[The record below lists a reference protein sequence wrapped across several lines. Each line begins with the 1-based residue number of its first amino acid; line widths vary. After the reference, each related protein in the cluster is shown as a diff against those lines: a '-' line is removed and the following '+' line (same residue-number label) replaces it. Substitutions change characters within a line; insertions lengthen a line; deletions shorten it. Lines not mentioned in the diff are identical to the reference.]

1 MIQQNQNYYQH
12 PKVLINIILINSRET
27 KMLFVK
33 RKSKSYW
40 DLLGHILEY
49 GETFNQRLKEI
60 LNETTLRDE
69 NVENKLKFICSFNAV
84 DREKQRHFVELIYV
98 YKIDEGKKVLVVDTD
113 KFKRIKWMN
122 MEEIKKDQIFYGF
135 EIFLKKY
142 KIKELKDILKVNSI

>member
-84 DREKQRHFVELIYV
+84 DKSKQRHFVELMYIYKLEEGEMV
-98 YKIDEGKKVLVVDTD
+98 YVEKEKFKSWDWLTIDE
-113 KFKRIKWMN
+113 IKT
-122 MEEIKKDQIFYGF
+122 EPIFYGF
-135 EIFLKKY
+135 EIFLEKY
-142 KIKELKDILKVNSI
+142 KIKEIKDILKVDSI

>member
-33 RKSKSYW
+33 RKRKSYW
-40 DLLGHILEY
+40 ELLGHILEY

-98 YKIDEGKKVLVVDTD
+98 YKIDEGKKVLVDTD
-113 KFKRIKWMN
+113 KFRWKWMN

>member
-33 RKSKSYW
+33 RKNKSYW

-98 YKIDEGKKVLVVDTD
+98 YKIDEGKKVLVDTD
-113 KFKRIKWMN
+113 KFKSLKWMN

>member
-33 RKSKSYW
+33 RKRKSYW
-40 DLLGHILEY
+40 ELLGHILEY

-98 YKIDEGKKVLVVDTD
+98 YKIDEGKKVLVVTD
-113 KFKRIKWMN
+113 KFKTLKWMN
-122 MEEIKKDQIFYGF
+122 MEEIKKEQIFYGF

>member
-1 MIQQNQNYYQH
+1 MIQPNYYQH

-60 LNETTLRDE
+60 LDETTLKGE
-69 NVENKLKFICSFNAV
+69 NVENKLKFVCSFNAV
-84 DREKQRHFVELIYV
+84 DKEKQRHFVELIYV
-98 YKIDEGKKVLVVDTD
+98 YKIEEGMVYVDKD
-113 KFKRIKWMN
+113 KFKSWKWMN
-122 MEEIKKDQIFYGF
+122 MEEIKNDQIFYGF

-142 KIKELKDILKVNSI
+142 KIKEIKDILKVSSI

>member
-49 GETFNQRLKEI
+49 GETINQRLKEI

-98 YKIDEGKKVLVVDTD
+98 YKIDEGKKVFVDTD
-113 KFKRIKWMN
+113 KFKSWKWMN

>member
-98 YKIDEGKKVLVVDTD
+98 YKIDEGKKVFVYSD
-113 KFKRIKWMN
+113 KFKRLKWMN